1 MVEIS
6 KKYKCEVKTN
16 MNDDLRRFEEVMSR
30 IFGDILTSSRGGI
43 FPFIP
48 MGSNTVSKMNRQPF
62 VDVIETDKEIVA
74 TVEMP
79 GLEKGDININITDER
94 LEISTDSKHEEEK
107 RGENY
112 IYKEIRDRSYY
123 RSIELPSSIDT
134 NGAKASYNNGILE
147 VKMPKKEVKKK
158 TSIKIE

>member
-1 MVEIS
+1 
-6 KKYKCEVKTN
+6 
-16 MNDDLRRFEEVMSR
+16 
-30 IFGDILTSSRGGI
+30 
-43 FPFIP
+43 
-48 MGSNTVSKMNRQPF
+48 
-62 VDVIETDKEIVA
+62 
-74 TVEMP
+74 MP
-79 GLEKGDININITDER
+79 
-94 LEISTDSKHEEEK
+94 STDSKHEEEK